1 MSEIS
6 STDKTR
12 AALKSLEPWADDEI
26 SRLEKTFA
34 AQGPSDDLAAKP
46 SRSLSS
52 LVGLVGLAG
61 DALSFFKT
69 GYFLPGFLL
78 GLILGLSL
86 SALIILL

>member
-1 MSEIS
+1 MSDIS

-52 LVGLVGLAG
+52 LVGLVG
-61 DALSFFKT
+61 DALGFFKT
-69 GYFLPGFLL
+69 GYFLPSFLL